1 MNYVRSKKKPNFD
14 KSGAFTVRVATVW
27 GMEISLFTV
36 LAVFVVLQGATI
48 LLTLF
53 LASRGTGLVLDLFQ
67 ELDEKLAG
75 AIKGLVESGGIAGIE
90 PVNPLQQAI
99 AQMLIGKM
107 QQELPQRAPNGQFQ
121 ENIE

>member
-1 MNYVRSKKKPNFD
+1 MIYVRCKKKPNFD
-14 KSGAFTVRVATVW
+14 KSGPDRGGVAWVW
-27 GMEISLFTV
+27 GMELSLFAV
-36 LAVFVVLQGATI
+36 LAVFVVLQGASI

-67 ELDEKLAG
+67 DLDEKLAG
-75 AIKGLVESGGIAGIE
+75 AIKSLVETGGLPGGE

-107 QQELPQRAPNGQFQ
+107 QQELPQRAPNGRFE
-121 ENIE
+121 ENVE

>member
-1 MNYVRSKKKPNFD
+1 
-14 KSGAFTVRVATVW
+14 
-27 GMEISLFTV
+27 MEISLFAV

-75 AIKGLVESGGIAGIE
+75 AIKGLWRLAVLQESSQSIRF
-90 PVNPLQQAI
+90 N
-99 AQMLIGKM
+99 K
-107 QQELPQRAPNGQFQ
+107 
-121 ENIE
+121 

>member
-1 MNYVRSKKKPNFD
+1 MLRIQV
-14 KSGAFTVRVATVW
+14 
-27 GMEISLFTV
+27 SLFTV

-53 LASRGTGLVLDLFQ
+53 LASRGTGLVLELFQ

-75 AIKGLVESGGIAGIE
+75 AIKNVVESAGLTGIE

-99 AQMLIGKM
+99 AQMLIGKIN
-107 QQELPQRAPNGQFQ
+107 QELPQRDPNGQFR
-121 ENIE
+121 EKLE